1 MVSLKR
7 CDHCGKE
14 IVEKNT
20 CTLDI
25 TETFYSS
32 KRFKSVGV
40 GACLCLE
47 CAQLR
52 NDLHAELDMEFLY
65 PELKKM

>member
-1 MVSLKR
+1 MSLKR

-14 IVEKNT
+14 LTNMQL
-20 CTLDI
+20 CRLDI
-25 TETFYSS
+25 GDTFYSS

-40 GACLCLE
+40 GAYLCLE

-52 NDLHAELDMEFLY
+52 NELHAELDMEFLY